1 MGAGLSSQI
10 HNTILLAV
18 CLFFFQ
24 PKPAYKCLKSMLG
37 DNNNNRYFVATQDPA
52 LRDKCRKIPGTPIL
66 YLHHCAPVL
75 EKPSEMSE
83 TQANKAVGKKHAPL
97 NIY

>member
-1 MGAGLSSQI
+1 MFIYFPFSPVFLQ
-10 HNTILLAV
+10 LFR
-18 CLFFFQ
+18 CLFIFFQ

-37 DNNNNRYFVATQDPA
+37 DSNNNRYFVATQDPA

-83 TQANKAVGKKHAPL
+83 TQANKAVGKKLVSHL
-97 NIY
+97 I